1 MNRSFFVCYEYIG
14 FVLVWIGYLLLD
26 EVAVFIRYL
35 FKGVADTK
43 GISEIMTRHA
53 VRAVGG
59 NALCFCK
66 PLSVDLFIDE
76 PKNYAAF
83 GITRRESLFKALL
96 ESDLTEE
103 IFIGV
108 RSRNF
113 QYLIFSS
120 IMILFKFHDIF
131 CNFDFI

>member
-1 MNRSFFVCYEYIG
+1 MIAGTILY
-14 FVLVWIGYLLLD
+14 

-66 PLSVDLFIDE
+66 PLAVDLFIDE
-76 PKNYAAF
+76 PENYAAF

-113 QYLIFSS
+113 QYLIFIQLS
-120 IMILFKFHDIF
+120 
-131 CNFDFI
+131 